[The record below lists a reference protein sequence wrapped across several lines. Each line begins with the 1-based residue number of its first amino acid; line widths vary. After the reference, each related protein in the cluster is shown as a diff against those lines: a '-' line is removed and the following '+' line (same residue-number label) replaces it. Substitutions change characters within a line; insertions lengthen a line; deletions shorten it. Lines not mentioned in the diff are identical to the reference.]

1 MENKEEKDKSVC
13 TAEAV
18 ANLIQKPPPATD
30 GGETSRE
37 RLNPQRI
44 GR

>member
-18 ANLIQKPPPATD
+18 ANLIQKPPRHRWRRD
-30 GGETSRE
+30 ES
-37 RLNPQRI
+37 
-44 GR
+44 